1 MLRSGARLNGPGM
14 ATSQRPGQRSARKT
28 PPVRELRPEEL
39 HRRLDPTTLGFET
52 TADVAPLVGT
62 IGQPRALDAIESGLE
77 IATEGFNLFLAGP
90 AGSGRRTTVLD
101 VIAGT
106 AALRAA
112 PDDWV
117 YVHNFRN
124 PDRPKA
130 LRLPAG
136 RGEELAHAL
145 DEFLE
150 AAQREI
156 RRAFES
162 EDYARRQ
169 HETMAEVQAQ
179 RHALQEELQQ
189 FAAEHGYALRPTVT
203 GVVTMPMLDGEP
215 LTVERFEALTEEQR
229 TRIEQA
235 GKEIEER
242 TAGYA
247 HQLHQ
252 LDKEAAQR
260 LRRLEH
266 DVALFTTGPLF
277 RDLEE
282 RFRRLP
288 DVLAHFAEMKGE
300 LLDSLGEFRDGED
313 ETAEPLRVVLG
324 QRRDTTVRFRAN
336 VLVANEPANG
346 APVVVEPNPT
356 YYNLVGRLEYR
367 AAFGSMVTDFREIK
381 SGALHRAN
389 GGFLVL
395 DALEVLRHPF
405 SWDALKRALKV
416 GEVRVENL
424 GEEFSAIPSASL
436 RPSPIP
442 LAVKVVLIGPP
453 FVYHLLYQLDDDFRE
468 LFKVKADFS
477 PELTWSPEHH
487 RNYAAFISRWVRD
500 NNLRHF
506 DRGAVARTIEYGARL
521 CDDQEKL
528 SARLIEISDIVSE
541 ASFWAGRLG
550 HRVVEAEDVA
560 LAIHKREYRS
570 SLLEERLQ
578 ELVDRGTIVIE
589 IDGERTGQVNGLAIL
604 DLGDY
609 RFGRPMRVSARVSL
623 GRGGVESI
631 EREIKLSGPIHSK
644 GVRILAGYLSATYAR
659 ELPLALSAT
668 LTFEQ
673 SYDEVEGDSAS
684 STELYALLSAL
695 SGLPLD
701 QGIAVTGSVD
711 QAGNVQA
718 VGGVTRKIEGFFA
731 TCKTRG
737 LTGRQGV
744 VVPAANVHHLM
755 LADEVAEAVAA
766 GRFHVWAV
774 QTIDEGIALLTGVAA
789 GEPDETGAY
798 PPETVHGRVEAR
810 LRANVERLRE
820 LNAEIGGNGRKPEEP

>member
-1 MLRSGARLNGPGM
+1 M
-14 ATSQRPGQRSARKT
+14 ATRERLAQSETPRHASRP
-28 PPVRELRPEEL
+28 RELAPEEL
-39 HRRLDPTTLGFET
+39 RRRLDPAVLGFET
-52 TADVAPLVGT
+52 TADVPPLVGT
-62 IGQPRALDAIESGLE
+62 IGQARALDAIESGLE
-77 IATEGFNLFLAGP
+77 IATAGFNLFLAGA

-101 VIAGT
+101 VVATT
-106 AALRAA
+106 AARRPA

-117 YVHNFRN
+117 YVHNFPD

-136 RGEELAHAL
+136 RGNELARAL
-145 DEFLE
+145 DEFLQ
-150 AAQREI
+150 AARREI

-162 EDYARRQ
+162 EDYERRQ
-169 HETMAEVQAQ
+169 RETMAEIQSQ
-179 RHALQEELQQ
+179 RRALEEELQA
-189 FAAEHGYALRPTVT
+189 FAAERGYALKATVT
-203 GVVTMPMLDGEP
+203 GVVTVPLQDGEP
-215 LTVERFEALTEEQR
+215 LTVETFGSLPAERRTE
-229 TRIEQA
+229 IELA

-242 TAGYA
+242 TARYA

-252 LDKEAAQR
+252 LEKEATER

-266 DVALFTTGPLF
+266 DVALFATGPLF

-282 RFRRLP
+282 RFRSLP
-288 DVLAHFAEMKGE
+288 EVRSHLAELKSE
-300 LLDSLGEFRDGED
+300 LLDSLAEFRDGE
-313 ETAEPLRVVLG
+313 EASLEPLRAALG
-324 QRRDTTVRFRAN
+324 QRHDAPARFRVN
-336 VLVANEPANG
+336 VLVANDPANG

-381 SGALHRAN
+381 PGALHRAN

-395 DALEVLRHPF
+395 DAIDVLRHPF
-405 SWDALKRALKV
+405 SWDALKRALRV

-436 RPSPIP
+436 RPAPIP
-442 LAVKVVLIGPP
+442 LDLKVVLIGPRI
-453 FVYHLLYQLDDDFRE
+453 VHRLLYQLDDEFRE
-468 LFKVKADFS
+468 LFKVKADFA
-477 PELTWSPEHH
+477 PDLDWTPEHH
-487 RNYAAFISRWVRD
+487 RNYAAFVSRWVRE
-500 NNLRHF
+500 NGLRHF
-506 DRGAVARTIEYGARL
+506 DTAAVARTIEYGARL

-528 SARLIEISDIVSE
+528 SARLIEISDVVSE

-550 HRVVEAEDVA
+550 HDVVDAGDVE
-560 LAIHKREYRS
+560 LAIRKREYRS
-570 SLLEERLQ
+570 NLLEERLR
-578 ELVDRGTIVIE
+578 ELIARGTIVIE
-589 IDGERTGQVNGLAIL
+589 IDGSRVGQVNGLSIL

-609 RFGRPMRVSARVSL
+609 AFGCPARVSARVSL
-623 GRGGVESI
+623 GRAGVASI

-644 GVRILAGYLSATYAR
+644 GVMILSGYLSATYAR
-659 ELPLALSAT
+659 DLPLALSAS

-711 QAGNVQA
+711 QLGNVQA
-718 VGGVTRKIEGFFA
+718 VGGVTRKVEGFYA
-731 TCKTRG
+731 TCASQG

-744 VVPAANVHHLM
+744 MVPAANVRNLM
-755 LADEVAEAVAA
+755 LDDDVVEAVRE

-774 QTIDEGIALLTGVAA
+774 ATVDEGIELLTGVPA
-789 GEPDETGAY
+789 GLPGSDGSYPDGS
-798 PPETVHGRVEAR
+798 VHARVQTQ

-820 LNAEIGGNGRKPEEP
+820 LGIDGAGGGTHDESAPLDESG